1 VVADNWLLRRERG
14 NRTVLQ
20 LMTWFSLSCGWR
32 FGWLLL
38 WPITAYFTTFSMA
51 GRRASNAYLTAVLK
65 RQPRWRDRY
74 RHYFTFSSTVL
85 DRPFFLTGGLLDYD
99 IEVFGLEKFL
109 EYWQRGKGCILL
121 GAHLGSFE
129 VLRAFAEGEKRLK
142 VHALMLESERH
153 SSDFFNNMNPEI
165 AQKVIPIGALGAM
178 LRVKEALDQGG
189 VVGILADRIARGDRI
204 VDADFFDKPAVF
216 PAGPFV
222 LAGLAGAPVML
233 CFGLYCGERRYEL
246 HFEPFADPL
255 TLPRERRDQ
264 ELKHWV
270 KKFAARLEHHCRQ
283 RPFNWFNFYDFW
295 GQRP

>member
-1 VVADNWLLRRERG
+1 VRDNWVSRRERG

-38 WPITAYFTTFSMA
+38 WPITAYFTAFSWA
-51 GRRASNAYLTAVLK
+51 GRRASRTYLTAVLNRK
-65 RQPRWRDRY
+65 PRWRDRY

-85 DRPFFLTGGLLDYD
+85 DRPFFLTSGLAGYNVK
-99 IEVFGLEKFL
+99 VFGLDKFL
-109 EYWQRGKGCILL
+109 EYWQRGKGCVLL

-129 VLRAFAEGEKRLK
+129 VLRAFAEAEPRLK
-142 VHALMLESERH
+142 VHTLMLEAGKP
-153 SSDFFNNMNPEI
+153 SDFFNQMNPHI

-178 LRVKEALDQGG
+178 LRVKETLDQGA
-189 VVGILADRIARGDRI
+189 VVGILADRIARGDKVI
-204 VDADFFDKPAVF
+204 EADFFGKPAAF

-222 LAGLAGAPVML
+222 LAGLAAAPVML
-233 CFGLYCGERRYEL
+233 CFGLYCGERHYEL

-255 TLPRERRDQ
+255 TMVREQRDRGLQ
-264 ELKHWV
+264 VWV
-270 KKFAARLEHHCRQ
+270 QKFASRLEHHCRI